1 MPELIYLNH
10 VSLNNHLPPLIST
23 KNNLKKKHG
32 HIEKLRSLS
41 KVQRKMDNFFLK
53 EFKKIMKPLDKS
65 KIQA

>member
-1 MPELIYLNH
+1 M
-10 VSLNNHLPPLIST
+10 ST
-23 KNNLKKKHG
+23 KNNLKRKHG